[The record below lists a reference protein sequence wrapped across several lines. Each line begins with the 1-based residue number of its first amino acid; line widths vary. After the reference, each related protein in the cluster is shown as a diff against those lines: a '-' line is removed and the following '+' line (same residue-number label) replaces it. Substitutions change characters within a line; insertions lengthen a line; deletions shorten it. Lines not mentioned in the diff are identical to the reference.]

1 MSVVIGI
8 KENNTVYLGADSQ
21 VTRGWT
27 KYTLSNKNNYKI
39 WSVKNTQNVLMG
51 TVGSVRE
58 ANVIST
64 SNSIVDELKS
74 IKNEVDFSYVVNTVV
89 PNMFAALKNAGVI
102 STKEGQ
108 PLRFNNSYLLATKD
122 KLFVID
128 IDGCVVEIDDYIAIG
143 SGEDYAITVLNSTV
157 GQNPKDRIIS
167 AIKSTAQNH
176 IYVNYPIV
184 IADTESMDFDVI
196 NG

>member
-51 TVGSVRE
+51 AVGSVRE

-64 SNSIVDELKS
+64 SDSIVDELKS

>member
-27 KYTLSNKNNYKI
+27 KYTLSNRNNYKI

-128 IDGCVVEIDDYIAIG
+128 IDGCVVEIDDYITIG
-143 SGEDYAITVLNSTV
+143 EGEIMRLL
-157 GQNPKDRIIS
+157 
-167 AIKSTAQNH
+167 
-176 IYVNYPIV
+176 
-184 IADTESMDFDVI
+184 F
-196 NG
+196 